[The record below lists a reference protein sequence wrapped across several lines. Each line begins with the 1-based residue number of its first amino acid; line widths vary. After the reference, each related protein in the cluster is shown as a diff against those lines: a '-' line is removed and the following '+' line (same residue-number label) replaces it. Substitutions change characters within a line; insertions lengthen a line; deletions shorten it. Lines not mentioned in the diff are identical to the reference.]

1 MYASQGKA
9 MILRRFSQALKEQNW
24 TAICIE
30 FVLLVL
36 GVFLGIQVAN
46 WNNERLERIEE
57 RQSLGLLLS
66 EVEQNLAYAQYV
78 IDNAEAR
85 RTDFEAALAMFEQYP
100 QGTGNP
106 SVGLVNM
113 TKYRASTPI
122 SVTFDDLRSSG
133 KLSKIR
139 NDALRVK
146 LSVYESLIL
155 YNERMRAD
163 YAARAPDLMSM
174 ISPYASFRYDPAQ
187 GDTSNDREVGYDIA
201 VDWQAAGKDKLLV
214 NSVIRLMGDQSAYHK
229 RRFLFRE
236 TTKEL
241 CEALAKELGRK
252 CVPRMD

>member
-1 MYASQGKA
+1 
-9 MILRRFSQALKEQNW
+9 MILRRLSQSLKTQNW
-24 TAICIE
+24 AAIWIE
-30 FVLLVL
+30 FILLVA

-46 WNNERLERIEE
+46 WNAERLERIEE
-57 RQSLGLLLS
+57 RQSLGLLLG
-66 EVEQNLAYAQYV
+66 EVQQNLAYAQFV
-78 IDNAEAR
+78 IDSAQAR
-85 RTDFEAALAMFEQYP
+85 RTDFEAALAKLQQKP
-100 QGTGNP
+100 QGPGNP
-106 SVGLVNM
+106 GVGLVNM
-113 TKYRASTPI
+113 TRYRASTPI

-174 ISPYASFRYDPAQ
+174 VSSYASFSYNPGR
-187 GDTSNDREVGYDIA
+187 GDVGNDREVGYDID
-201 VDWQAAGKDKLLV
+201 VDWQAAGKDRLLV

-229 RRFLFRE
+229 RRFLFKD

-241 CEALAKELGRK
+241 CDALANELGRK

>member
-1 MYASQGKA
+1 
-9 MILRRFSQALKEQNW
+9 MILRRLSQSLKEQNW

-46 WNNERLERIEE
+46 WNDERQERIEE

-78 IDNAEAR
+78 IDNAQAR
-85 RTDFEAALAMFEQYP
+85 HTDFEAALAMLQQKP
-100 QGTGNP
+100 QGLGNP
-106 SVGLVNM
+106 GVGLVNM
-113 TKYRASTPI
+113 VKYRASTPI

-163 YAARAPDLMSM
+163 YAAKAPDLMSM
-174 ISPYASFRYDPAQ
+174 ISPYASFSYNPGR
-187 GDTSNDREVGYDIA
+187 GDAINDREVGYDIT
-201 VDWQAAGKDKLLV
+201 VDWQAAGKDKMLV
-214 NSVIRLMGDQSAYHK
+214 NSVIRLMGDQAAYHK
-229 RRFLFRE
+229 RRFLFKD
-236 TTKEL
+236 TTRQL
-241 CEALAKELGRK
+241 CDALANELGRK